1 METIEIPE
9 KMYHGAGRA
18 VAFIENGK
26 IIRLE
31 REGDLSADL
40 TDVAVEARIQMWV
53 NEGGFE
59 GVCSGGK
66 FCY

>member
-1 METIEIPE
+1 MVIIEIPE
-9 KMYHGAGRA
+9 KMYRGAGRA
-18 VAFIENGK
+18 VAFIVNGK

-40 TDVAVEARIQMWV
+40 TDVAIEARIQMWV
-53 NEGGFE
+53 NEGGIE
-59 GVCSGGK
+59 GVCSGGQ